1 VLRRSILNIS
11 PSKQKPLPTAGS
23 FKIRTVRDFCIINLR
38 PKLTKALF
46 SILFTL
52 STLAVAIEFQ
62 PRLFELVTKHFG
74 KDAVERLIAWQDLA
88 KNTSGSDIEKLTRV
102 NDFFNKA
109 RFVSDKELWKAEDY
123 WATPVE
129 LLARNA
135 GDCEDYAIAKYFTLI
150 AQGVEE
156 DKLQISYV
164 KAIELGQ
171 AHMVLA
177 YYETPESIPL
187 ILDNIDPLIK
197 PADQRPDLEPV
208 YSFNGRGLWLSRF
221 SKENAKR
228 LSGPEKIDSW
238 NDMIRRQGVM
248 LMAPN
253 EPEN

>member
-1 VLRRSILNIS
+1 M
-11 PSKQKPLPTAGS
+11 
-23 FKIRTVRDFCIINLR
+23 
-38 PKLTKALF
+38 
-46 SILFTL
+46 
-52 STLAVAIEFQ
+52 
-62 PRLFELVTKHFG
+62 
-74 KDAVERLIAWQDLA
+74 ERLIAWQELA
-88 KNTSGSDIEKLTRV
+88 KNTSGADIEKLTRV

-109 RFVSDKELWKAEDY
+109 RFVSDQELWKAEDY

-150 AQGVEE
+150 AQGVDE

-164 KAIELGQ
+164 KAVELGQ

-248 LMAPN
+248 LMTPSEPPN
-253 EPEN
+253 